1 MGRIE
6 RDALGEL
13 EVDEEAYYGIFTQRA
28 KSNFQISG
36 IRAKASFLKAL
47 AAIKKAA
54 AKANMKR
61 GMLDAKTGTAII
73 ESAEAVMAGKHDEQF
88 PLDVFQAGAGT
99 PFNMNM
105 NEVIANLATEKLGG
119 RKGQY
124 IVHPNDDVNMSQ
136 STNDVIPTAIRIAAL
151 VETEGLLGELK
162 LLSNAFSTLAQN
174 HKGALKVA
182 RTHLQDAVPITFGQ
196 VFSSYAVS
204 LSKCVAR
211 IESAKEEL
219 KELGIGGTAAGTGL
233 NSHPEFRQLII
244 SELQKETGI
253 PFRAAADT
261 VETTWSHSAFLHFS
275 ASLRTLA
282 VEIAKLC
289 DDLMLLNSGPKAG
302 IGEIVLPEVE
312 PGSSIMPGKVNPSIP
327 ECMRMVC
334 FQVIGSDAAVVEAA
348 KAGNLELNVN
358 TPLIMHNILSSIGLL
373 TNSARMFRTLC
384 IEGLK
389 VDEETSTRL
398 FESSHVLATAL
409 SPYLGYDVVAALVK
423 TALQEKKTIKEAILE
438 KQLMTKEDMDRILKP
453 EKMTQPGIIDKEL
466 AARIK
471 ASKAYTRFR
480 ESLGRDKPNLNKI

>member
-1 MGRIE
+1 MGRTE
-6 RDALGEL
+6 RDALGEM

-28 KSNFQISG
+28 KANFRISG

-47 AAIKKAA
+47 ATIKKAA
-54 AKANMKR
+54 AKANMKL
-61 GMLDAKTGTAII
+61 GLLDSKTGAAIA
-73 ESAEAVMAGKHDEQF
+73 ESADEVLSGKHNEQF

-124 IVHPNDDVNMSQ
+124 TIHPNDHVNMSQ
-136 STNDVIPTAIRIAAL
+136 STNDAVPTATRIAAL
-151 VETEGLLGELK
+151 IETEGLLGELK
-162 LLSNAFSTLAQN
+162 LLRNAFSTLAEK
-174 HKGALKVA
+174 HKDTLKVA

-196 VFSSYAVS
+196 AFSSYAVS
-204 LSKCVAR
+204 VSKCAAR

-219 KELGIGGTAAGTGL
+219 QELGIGGTAAGTGI
-233 NSHPEFRQLII
+233 NAHPEFRQLII

-261 VETTWSHSAFLHFS
+261 IETTWSHSAFLHFS

-282 VEIAKLC
+282 VETAKLC

-302 IGEIVLPEVE
+302 IGELVLPEVE

-327 ECMRMVC
+327 ECMKMIC
-334 FQVIGSDAAVVEAA
+334 FQVIGNDAAVMESA
-348 KAGNLELNVN
+348 KAGSLELNVN
-358 TPLIMHNILSSIGLL
+358 TPLIMHNILLSIELL
-373 TNSARMFRTLC
+373 TNGARMFRTLC
-384 IEGLK
+384 VEGLK
-389 VDEETSTRL
+389 VDEEKTAQL
-398 FESSHVLATAL
+398 FENSHVMATAL

-438 KQLMTKEDMDRILKP
+438 KQLMTKEELDRILKP

-471 ASKAYTRFR
+471 AGEGYVRFR
-480 ESLGRDKPNLNKI
+480 ESLGMHKQN